1 MVKNVLELKN
11 VLGHPD
17 APYIR
22 GFSMAEEIRDLIEKI
37 NQEGIRAAEEKAHD
51 IEAAAKQR
59 ADTILAQARLEAEE
73 MIVAAKD
80 RVFREDEKEKILLAQ
95 AGRDLLLS
103 LRKEINAMLGRI
115 VVSDIQQA
123 LNPETLSRLLSEV
136 IKNNSAAESNGITV
150 FLANKDLEV
159 LEKKFLHKLGEET
172 KRTILLRPSEDIAG
186 GFTISFD
193 HEKSY
198 YDFTDKALAEY
209 IGTYLKPKLNQILQE
224 AIKE

>member
-1 MVKNVLELKN
+1 
-11 VLGHPD
+11 
-17 APYIR
+17 
-22 GFSMAEEIRDLIEKI
+22 MAEEIRDLIEKI
-37 NQEGIRAAEEKAHD
+37 NQEGIKAAEEKAQN

-59 ADTILAQARLEAEE
+59 ADDMLAQAGLEAEE
-73 MIVAAKD
+73 MIAAAKD
-80 RVFREDEKEKILLAQ
+80 RIRREDEKGKTLLAQ

-123 LNPETLSRLLSEV
+123 LTPEALFKLLSEV
-136 IKNNSAAESNGITV
+136 VRNFSTGENSDITV
-150 FLANKDLEV
+150 LLNKEDLET
-159 LEKKFLHKLGEET
+159 LEKNFLYKLREET
-172 KRTILLRPSEDIAG
+172 KKKIILKPAEEISG

-193 HEKSY
+193 SGKSC